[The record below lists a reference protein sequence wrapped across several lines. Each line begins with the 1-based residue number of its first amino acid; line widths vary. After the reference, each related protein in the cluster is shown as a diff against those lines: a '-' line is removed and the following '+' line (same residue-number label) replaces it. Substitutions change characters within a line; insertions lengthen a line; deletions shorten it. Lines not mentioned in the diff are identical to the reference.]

1 MFTHKE
7 QLSKE
12 QEEDKA
18 GYKITF
24 TYADLHVSVPLR
36 GCMCVCERVRR
47 KCCLPNGVI
56 SHTNTMKSE

>member
-36 GCMCVCERVRR
+36 GCMCVCVWESAKKV
-47 KCCLPNGVI
+47 LP
-56 SHTNTMKSE
+56 T